1 MEYST
6 TILSIGQKSNWR
18 YGVYEAETSMR
29 SLCGPMMFHGP
40 QEEHPVQ
47 MVLTDGKTADVTIAE
62 QELEVDS
69 DSNRRSARSIAVAGV
84 SSASS
89 SG

>member
-1 MEYST
+1 MA
-6 TILSIGQKSNWR
+6 
-18 YGVYEAETSMR
+18 YEAETSMR

-62 QELEVDS
+62 QELKVDS
-69 DSNRRSARSIAVAGV
+69 DCNRRSARSIAVAGV

>member
-1 MEYST
+1 
-6 TILSIGQKSNWR
+6 
-18 YGVYEAETSMR
+18 MR

-62 QELEVDS
+62 DP
-69 DSNRRSARSIAVAGV
+69 DSNRDRRDLSPSLAYRALLQVV
-84 SSASS
+84 KVTPPPLYTHRF
-89 SG
+89 